1 MAAWLR
7 HAESWLPPSKHQLQR
22 LFHKSVALT
31 AASLGFTEAGLSL
44 VSVGRGELSWG
55 ETAKP
60 FAFLPSYLPQ
70 VMGDGLANQINNP
83 EVEVDITK
91 PDMTI
96 RQQIM
101 QLKIMTNRL
110 GNANIG
116 NDVDFQDT
124 SECSRTREV
133 RGGRERPSS
142 PAACTGAPADAAAGP
157 WGHGWAVAAW
167 LLAWGC

>member
-1 MAAWLR
+1 M
-7 HAESWLPPSKHQLQR
+7 
-22 LFHKSVALT
+22 
-31 AASLGFTEAGLSL
+31 
-44 VSVGRGELSWG
+44 
-55 ETAKP
+55 
-60 FAFLPSYLPQ
+60 
-70 VMGDGLANQINNP
+70 ANQINNP

-124 SECSRTREV
+124 SECSTTGEV
-133 RGGRERPSS
+133 RGAEQFSACTGVS
-142 PAACTGAPADAAAGP
+142 AACTSVPADAAAGP
-157 WGHGWAVAAW
+157 GGREGLWQPGFWLRGAEGLLEHSQLVGWLEAV
-167 LLAWGC
+167 LFPVPY